1 LNVLLAPYKRLLGA
15 HSSSPNNPAI
25 ANAFFRAG
33 EIEAWGRGVER
44 IFAACEAA
52 GTPKPV
58 LRYDPYDMWLEFP
71 FDPAY
76 LKVLRA
82 GQGQTEQVEAQV
94 TPEVNPPVTPEVA
107 RMLRRV
113 NGEMSRVELM
123 SALGLEDEKHFRVH
137 YQQTALALGVLEM
150 TVPDKPQSRL
160 QKYRLTPAGRGWL
173 ARQA

>member
-1 LNVLLAPYKRLLGA
+1 MLAPNKRLLGA
-15 HSSSPNNPAI
+15 HSCTPYNPAV
-25 ANAFFRAG
+25 ANAFFRGG
-33 EIEAWGRGVER
+33 EIEAWSRGVEHV
-44 IFAACEAA
+44 FAACAAA
-52 GTPKPV
+52 GTPKRL
-58 LRYDPYDMWLEFP
+58 LRYQPFDMWLEFP
-71 FDPAY
+71 FAPAY

-94 TPEVNPPVTPEVA
+94 TPKVTSDVE

-123 SALGLEDEKHFRVH
+123 SALGLKDEKHFRVH

-160 QKYRLTPAGRGWL
+160 QKYRLTPAGRRWL